1 MGFYGIISMDVKLKN
16 GLNEQE
22 KKEIINTLSEFVN
35 FNNDYDNELYF
46 SEESNFSYGITD
58 DLKSILEKLKA
69 NNKIEDATIN
79 IWYLEE
85 PDETIYV

>member
-1 MGFYGIISMDVKLKN
+1 MCFYGIISMDVGLKK
-16 GLNEQE
+16 GLKEQE

-69 NNKIEDATIN
+69 NNKIEDATMN

>member
-1 MGFYGIISMDVKLKN
+1 MGFYGIISMDVELKN
-16 GLNEQE
+16 CLSEQE

>member
-1 MGFYGIISMDVKLKN
+1 MGFYGIISMDVELKN
-16 GLNEQE
+16 CLKEQE

-69 NNKIEDATIN
+69 NNKIEDATMN

>member
-1 MGFYGIISMDVKLKN
+1 MGFYGIISMDVELKN
-16 GLNEQE
+16 CLKEQE

>member
-1 MGFYGIISMDVKLKN
+1 MGFYGIISMDVGLKK
-16 GLNEQE
+16 GLKEQE

-69 NNKIEDATIN
+69 NNKIEDATMN